1 MRGLGLQDLDFGLFF
16 LLAEKFILEL
26 ICQVLD
32 GFQFIRDIVLDALDE
47 WLFGPV
53 FLEDQQV
60 PIFVVGL
67 ETGVVPVFDEVVAD
81 IENCLS

>member
-1 MRGLGLQDLDFGLFF
+1 M
-16 LLAEKFILEL
+16 
-26 ICQVLD
+26 
-32 GFQFIRDIVLDALDE
+32 RDIVLDALDE

-81 IENCLS
+81 VENCLS

>member
-1 MRGLGLQDLDFGLFF
+1 M
-16 LLAEKFILEL
+16 
-26 ICQVLD
+26 LD

-81 IENCLS
+81 VESCLP

>member
-1 MRGLGLQDLDFGLFF
+1 M
-16 LLAEKFILEL
+16 
-26 ICQVLD
+26 LD

-81 IENCLS
+81 VENCLP

>member
-1 MRGLGLQDLDFGLFF
+1 M
-16 LLAEKFILEL
+16 
-26 ICQVLD
+26 LD

-81 IENCLS
+81 VENCLS

>member
-1 MRGLGLQDLDFGLFF
+1 M
-16 LLAEKFILEL
+16 
-26 ICQVLD
+26 LD